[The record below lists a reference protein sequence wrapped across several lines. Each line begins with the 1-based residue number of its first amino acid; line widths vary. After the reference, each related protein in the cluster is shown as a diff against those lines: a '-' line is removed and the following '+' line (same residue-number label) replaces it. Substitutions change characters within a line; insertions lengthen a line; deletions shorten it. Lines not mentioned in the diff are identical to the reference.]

1 MASIDSQARME
12 KAVSVAG
19 AALLAQQSAIQL
31 SLEQFRQGTSPKSA
45 LEVLEA
51 LARMVDQNQIRDTEL
66 QRAWYEVKSD
76 IDDLPEPA
84 RQAVG

>member
-1 MASIDSQARME
+1 MASINSQSRME

-31 SLEQFRQGTSPKSA
+31 SLAQIQAGTSPKSP

-51 LARMVDQNQIRDTEL
+51 LARMVAQNQERDTEL
-66 QRAWYEVKSD
+66 QCAWYEVQGD

-84 RQAVG
+84 RHSA